1 METTT
6 LKSPKKEIQLINP
19 PGVDITPPEEAAA
32 IGRVGFK
39 KKKSVDILSPYVEAY
54 YDAKKNVLSI
64 NAVVYVDHTKVI
76 NEVLDYSIF
85 QNTFVDLDGNPQLQF
100 FIVYDMPEE
109 LSEDLVIYEIIFTA
123 DADNFIG
130 GLSNIKQIQT
140 FLWDVD
146 PVASRGTVTNVQ
158 SG

>member
-1 METTT
+1 MEKTT
-6 LKSPKKEIQLINP
+6 LKSPKKRIQLINP
-19 PGVDITPPEEAAA
+19 PGVDITPSEQAAA
-32 IGRVGFK
+32 IGSVGFK
-39 KKKSVDILSPYVEAY
+39 KKKSVEILSPYVEAY
-54 YDAKKNVLSI
+54 YDANKNILSI

-76 NEVLDYSIF
+76 NEILDYSIF
-85 QNTFVDLDGNPQLQF
+85 QNTFIDLDGNPQLQF

-109 LSEDLVIYEIIFTA
+109 LSEDLVIYEIIFNA
-123 DADNFIG
+123 SADNFIG
-130 GLSNIKQIQT
+130 GLSKIKQIQT